1 MAAQA
6 ESALNTRFKKGG
18 SSTVMPR
25 TPHCQRWHTVRHGNG
40 DQVNWACG
48 FCRNA
53 LMRVSR
59 RPGEEG
65 TVGAYHDVAPCEQA
79 MITLQNPMHL
89 KPNPVKRA
97 QTKTGIA
104 TPEYPWPIESANLD
118 GLVAEGLGHGDR
130 TKGYVKPKGY
140 KPEKYWNQGNGGQ
153 HQAEPPRQSA
163 QRPATPRRAA
173 ATAAAGA
180 ASSSQG
186 PAPPP
191 PPVAQTPVQMEAV
204 DERSSS
210 TKRRSIFA
218 PREAETAQPTVAFV
232 NTSTTAG
239 MTAPAQATAPKS
251 KAVAPPSFGPQSI
264 FGQPL
269 TWPQPP
275 NVATQEGSAKTRAPS
290 QVRIAELEAAL
301 QVAQTRLAST
311 SQPEAFAASSAPP
324 MASSGWMGPPL
335 IQQSAAQPTGIHVG
349 SPEAP
354 NAREASHD
362 TNTSSEFEILNDPAW
377 RGQPTQAETMADQA
391 ARAAVAAAT
400 PLPAKEKRASRTPSL
415 GAPVSR
421 GILN

>member
-1 MAAQA
+1 
-6 ESALNTRFKKGG
+6 
-18 SSTVMPR
+18 
-25 TPHCQRWHTVRHGNG
+25 
-40 DQVNWACG
+40 
-48 FCRNA
+48 
-53 LMRVSR
+53 MRVSR

-218 PREAETAQPTVAFV
+218 PREAETAQPTVAF
-232 NTSTTAG
+232 
-239 MTAPAQATAPKS
+239 
-251 KAVAPPSFGPQSI
+251 
-264 FGQPL
+264 
-269 TWPQPP
+269 
-275 NVATQEGSAKTRAPS
+275 
-290 QVRIAELEAAL
+290 
-301 QVAQTRLAST
+301 
-311 SQPEAFAASSAPP
+311 
-324 MASSGWMGPPL
+324 
-335 IQQSAAQPTGIHVG
+335 
-349 SPEAP
+349 
-354 NAREASHD
+354 
-362 TNTSSEFEILNDPAW
+362 
-377 RGQPTQAETMADQA
+377 
-391 ARAAVAAAT
+391 
-400 PLPAKEKRASRTPSL
+400 
-415 GAPVSR
+415 
-421 GILN
+421 